1 MSLSHKNGKFR
12 KTVLSD
18 YGFLG
23 YSHHWTLFRDVMFYI
38 SWLLVLA
45 ILKLDLELLILTV
58 TTNLELAI
66 IFSVNEGI
74 NTF

>member
-1 MSLSHKNGKFR
+1 MERLGKL
-12 KTVLSD
+12 LSD

-23 YSHHWTLFRDVMFYI
+23 YIHHWTVFRAVMLYI

-45 ILKLDLELLILTV
+45 ILKLDLDLLILTV